1 MRNAAAARP
10 KPEQGFHL
18 EIYGGKWESAM
29 TTHSRR
35 ETARRR
41 RHRTGQ
47 RHGKAFASV
56 YTLPTQAPP
65 HRRPHNSPRRLTSSQ
80 PSMQSTITHTP
91 LLHRPEPAKAAKGPV
106 VETRLATVATSAR
119 SPAAPPP
126 RPVGAA
132 GGCHRSA
139 PWIIWDFHIERNII
153 FPPDFVVY
161 KYMKT
166 SPICNFGFPDI
177 PINTLAFKTDSLNY
191 SDFHASMCFAIA
203 KVTIRA
209 GVTGWCIQRSD
220 IGGGDAASPAKEV
233 YCSGYAG
240 GLQQE
245 ILCWE
250 SRRTETARQDQRQV
264 EDAAASD

>member
-80 PSMQSTITHTP
+80 PSMQPTITHTP

-153 FPPDFVVY
+153 LPPDFV
-161 KYMKT
+161 
-166 SPICNFGFPDI
+166 
-177 PINTLAFKTDSLNY
+177 
-191 SDFHASMCFAIA
+191 
-203 KVTIRA
+203 
-209 GVTGWCIQRSD
+209 RSD
-220 IGGGDAASPAKEV
+220 IGGGGAASPAKEV